1 MTRAAELE
9 SLSVFREFI
18 SDCCGKHEVPKETV
32 FELKLAVDE
41 ACTNVIEHGY
51 KGMDP
56 GSIILSFRVEPDRVL
71 VQITDFGH
79 IFEPADAPK
88 PDVEAALEDRP
99 LGGMGLYLIYK
110 TMDNIDYQSSEEGN
124 TLTFTNSINRK
135 TKSCWS
141 FNPTHILYGS

>member
-1 MTRAAELE
+1 MSQRYQMTRAAELE

-18 SDCCGKHEVPKETV
+18 SDCCNRHNVPDETV

-41 ACTNVIEHGY
+41 ACTNVMEHGY
-51 KGMDP
+51 QGMDP

-79 IFEPADAPK
+79 VFEPASVPQ
-88 PDVEAALEDRP
+88 PDLEAALEDRP

-110 TMDNIDYQSSEEGN
+110 TMDNIDYQSSEDGN
-124 TLTFTNSINRK
+124 TLTFTKYIK
-135 TKSCWS
+135 
-141 FNPTHILYGS
+141 